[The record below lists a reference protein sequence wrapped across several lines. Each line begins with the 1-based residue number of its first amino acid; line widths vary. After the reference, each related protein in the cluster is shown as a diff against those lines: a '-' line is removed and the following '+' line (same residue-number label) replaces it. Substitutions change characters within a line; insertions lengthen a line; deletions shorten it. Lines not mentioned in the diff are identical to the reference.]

1 MSTNHEYTPTTQ
13 YLQNAYVD
21 TRYNLAAEQGEF
33 PPPIMERYAEFD
45 RWLAEHDA
53 TVEAAAEQRGAIKAL
68 RAAAS
73 DYALYADSH
82 DLDGEPVDYL
92 NDRADRLE
100 GDDG

>member
-1 MSTNHEYTPTTQ
+1 MKLTDQTPELPTTEHVRFI
-13 YLQNAYVD
+13 YSLDGADYVEPD
-21 TRYNLAAEQGEF
+21 YREYKAQ
-33 PPPIMERYAEFD
+33 EFD
-45 RWLAEHDA
+45 RWLAARDERIR
-53 TVEAAAEQRGAIKAL
+53 AAAEQRGAIKAL

-100 GDDG
+100 GDVD